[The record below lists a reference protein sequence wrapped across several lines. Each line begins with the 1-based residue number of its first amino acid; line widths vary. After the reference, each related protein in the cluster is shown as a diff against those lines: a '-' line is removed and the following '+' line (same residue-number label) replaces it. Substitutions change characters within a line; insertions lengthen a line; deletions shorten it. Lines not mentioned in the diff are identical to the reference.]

1 MLWTPSN
8 NHNFEVKSYYKAL
21 QTGEPCPFSYK
32 SVWKA
37 KAPPHMTFFIWTA
50 ALGGI
55 VLVDNLKRRRFTL
68 VNWCCLCKN
77 NEKIVNLLLIYCEYT
92 SDL

>member
-32 SVWKA
+32 WKA
-37 KAPPHMTFFIWTA
+37 KAPPHMAFFIWTV

-55 VLVDNLKRRRFTL
+55 VLVDNLRRRRFTL

-77 NEKIVNLLLIYCEYT
+77 N
-92 SDL
+92 